1 MTRMAKPV
9 AAVAASLLLAACMSG
24 PRPYDGVIGYRV
36 QATPEGLAVSYVDQA
51 DASPAKVL
59 RRIHQVCAD
68 RLGGDPASVVVTVT
82 ASRLFQQD
90 VPLSV
95 PVVVGMNSS
104 GAGGSQQGAGGVQT
118 SASTFQD
125 TVMRPMELRRTEA
138 DCRRAAAP

>member
-1 MTRMAKPV
+1 MAKPV

-36 QATPEGLAVSYVDQA
+36 QATPGGLAVSYVDQA

-118 SASTFQD
+118 SASTFHD